1 MLGLRPIGG
10 SPTSLGRLLQVCS
23 LLNQAQIVE
32 WVYSATLR
40 GEDYLLLQQS
50 SVCLSEF
57 RLSLPR
63 LLQGHQLRP
72 SLHAV
77 QEEDQ
82 ECGSTPA
89 VLLAPREYQFPLE
102 HDVGLLGLLLVM
114 LGKDAQACQDLLLD
128 VPVKFFVILREATVQ
143 EPQSQ

>member
-1 MLGLRPIGG
+1 VLGLRPIGG
-10 SPTSLGRLLQVCS
+10 SPASLGGLLQVCS
-23 LLNQAQIVE
+23 LLYQAQIVE
-32 WVYSATLR
+32 WVYCSTLR
-40 GEDYLLLQQS
+40 GEDYLLLQKS
-50 SVCLSEF
+50 GICLSEF
-57 RLSLPR
+57 GLTLPR

-82 ECGSTPA
+82 ERGSTPT
-89 VLLAPREYQFPLE
+89 VLLAPREYQFALK
-102 HDVGLLGLLLVM
+102 HDVGLLDLLLVM

-128 VPVKFFVILREATVQ
+128 VSVKFFVILREATVQ

>member
-10 SPTSLGRLLQVCS
+10 SPASLGRLLQVCTF
-23 LLNQAQIVE
+23 LYQAQIVE
-32 WVYSATLR
+32 WVHCSTLR

-50 SVCLSEF
+50 GICLSKF
-57 RLSLPR
+57 GLTLPR
-63 LLQGHQLRP
+63 LLQGHQLGP

-82 ECGSTPA
+82 ECGSTPS

-102 HDVGLLGLLLVM
+102 HYVSLLSLLLVM
-114 LGKDAQACQDLLLD
+114 LGKNAQACQDLLFN
-128 VPVKFFVILREATVQ
+128 VSVKFFVILREATV
-143 EPQSQ
+143 